1 MVPRPGLQYSLAP
14 IGYRQRERMTSAD
27 IEQLYRE
34 YQSVL
39 IRWLARLVRCEET
52 AADLAQESYLRVAGA
67 AGEQVIRHPRAFL
80 FRTARN
86 LALDHLRK
94 MRTRR
99 GTTEPLDEAVDLPS
113 LHPSAERALLDRQ
126 RVALFRQVLEA
137 LPPRCREVFL
147 LHRVHHFT
155 YGDIARRLSIS
166 ESAVE
171 KHIMRALS
179 HCRSAM
185 LKHDSD
191 GT

>member
-1 MVPRPGLQYSLAP
+1 
-14 IGYRQRERMTSAD
+14 MTSAD

-34 YQSVL
+34 HQPVL
-39 IRWLARLVRCEET
+39 IRWLARLVRCEAT
-52 AADLAQESYLRVAGA
+52 AADLAQESYLRVADA
-67 AGEQVIRHPRAFL
+67 AGEQIIRHPRAFL

-94 MRTRR
+94 MRTRS
-99 GTTEPLDEAVDLPS
+99 GMAEPLDESLDLPS
-113 LHPSAERALLDRQ
+113 PQPSAERALLDRQ
-126 RVALFRQVLEA
+126 RVVLFRQVLET

-147 LHRVHHFT
+147 LHRVHHCT
-155 YGDIARRLSIS
+155 YGDIALRLSIS

-185 LKHDSD
+185 LKHDSES
-191 GT
+191 T